1 MNIVDYSL
9 LAIIDTK
16 RKKIRF
22 AILDYCQF
30 FNSRKQIESIYKQT
44 VNLGGLPTIVPAD
57 AYRER
62 FMTFMVRH
70 FIGVS
75 T

>member
-9 LAIIDTK
+9 LAIIDTR

-30 FNSRKQIESIYKQT
+30 FNSKKQVEYMYKHT
-44 VNLGGLPTIVPAD
+44 INLGGMPTIVPANLYKD
-57 AYRER
+57 R
-62 FMTFMVRH
+62 FGKFMRKH